1 MKEVQVQVKSWQEH
15 YMTMVVLFW
24 SATELLEKEK
34 YRHGQFLYMHI
45 LLFGVKCLTFCML
58 LKYLN

>member
-1 MKEVQVQVKSWQEH
+1 
-15 YMTMVVLFW
+15 MTMVVLFW